1 MAHSPSK
8 NLPAKTTDILIGNT
22 DPSLLF
28 ITRASATCTRTIMAD
43 DADDLR
49 ASEQTVTSLQDPAYW
64 LACCPWLSC
73 SRDSSA
79 EREGSSETY
88 SSSTAEVSW
97 SESEEAEASTLRAS
111 LQERGFC
118 SIPAGS
124 SASLAQ
130 RAPGLNSD
138 LVSRLNRGVLR
149 LVELG
154 HTASA
159 INSYDEA
166 WELAEYITPLLRK
179 ATGNAPLGDWFSFH
193 VTAARPSGFVGPHR
207 DKPMAA
213 AETFREDGSPM
224 YATVWVALS
233 DATPE
238 SSCLYFIPK
247 GDDPGAQGGKVTAV
261 VLNVPQRWRVT
272 ALTAARL
279 RTPARLHA
287 YAPTK
292 RPRPRCRLLRA
303 RGPAARRGAP
313 QPAVLAEHRG
323 AARARR
329 LRPVL
334 LPSRGALGVQ
344 GRSKWSV
351 DVGG

>member
-1 MAHSPSK
+1 
-8 NLPAKTTDILIGNT
+8 
-22 DPSLLF
+22 
-28 ITRASATCTRTIMAD
+28 
-43 DADDLR
+43 
-49 ASEQTVTSLQDPAYW
+49 
-64 LACCPWLSC
+64 
-73 SRDSSA
+73 
-79 EREGSSETY
+79 
-88 SSSTAEVSW
+88 
-97 SESEEAEASTLRAS
+97 
-111 LQERGFC
+111 
-118 SIPAGS
+118 
-124 SASLAQ
+124 
-130 RAPGLNSD
+130 
-138 LVSRLNRGVLR
+138 
-149 LVELG
+149 VELG

-287 YAPTK
+287 CTPT
-292 RPRPRCRLLRA
+292 RLLNARA
-303 RGPAARRGAP
+303 PAAGYFERGDQLRDVVLPSLLSWQNIVA
-313 QPAVLAEHRG
+313 QPAPAGSVLCFSHRVVHWG
-323 AARARR
+323 SKVGRNGR
-329 LRPVL
+329 LMWA
-334 LPSRGALGVQ
+334 GEVQ
-344 GRSKWSV
+344 RC
-351 DVGG
+351 